1 MIAAA
6 GSDFYLK
13 YKYYVKMFVELA
25 NEMVISPIFT
35 KNVSKNEQY
44 FVLLVVLIVNIQFIL
59 FAKPLS

>member
-1 MIAAA
+1 
-6 GSDFYLK
+6 
-13 YKYYVKMFVELA
+13 MFVELA